1 MNARPRLER
10 GGRGLAAHE
19 VDLDAQAVRV
29 LVAHDLEH
37 FERVH
42 RDAGFTTVE
51 AGYFG
56 SIASEVVKYPFPTP
70 LRLRV
75 LRKILKKITKACWLF
90 FRATGHHPETRRFSP
105 YIAYVGIR
113 TDDGPGETRDLP
125 PSRS

>member
-1 MNARPRLER
+1 MHRILDLEAIE
-10 GGRGLAAHE
+10 AAHCS
-19 VDLDAQAVRV
+19 
-29 LVAHDLEH
+29 
-37 FERVH
+37 
-42 RDAGFTTVE
+42 AGFTTLE

-56 SIASEVVKYPFPTP
+56 SIASEVVKYPQPTP

-75 LRKILKKITKACWLF
+75 LRKILKKVTKTCWFL

-113 TDDGPGETRDLP
+113 TDDGPRETRDLP